1 VVDVSPPP
9 SGRSSTSVAFRL
21 KRPYASEDELVAG
34 DAHGIRKSGML
45 LFGAAPRPVGLIVR
59 FEVALQDGTPV
70 FRGEGKVVAYHP
82 AAPPPSE
89 QPAALQVKFTRL
101 DPRGKA
107 VVDRAVLRNEGRPPS
122 AVRSPLSLPPP
133 PDSGPISSR
142 DGSAHDRDPHADALA
157 SPRLPRAS
165 ASPSVPPPPLRRAA
179 PSIIPSPPESFS
191 FDGADGGILVVESAE
206 ATPSPAA
213 AANTAVVTVTADDG
227 ATDLSETRVAEA
239 QVAPRALEPSPS
251 PAHVHAHAPEP
262 DIEPEH
268 TIPLALTTPKPA
280 PSHLAADDLDIDVQV
295 EMPEVARESDDQT
308 RPLGTASLEP
318 HVVEDAIAHALAE
331 AGMGGLDPVHT
342 PEPDLIDEPTIALP
356 QVLLAPRAEPLL
368 PAFPSEPDLVATPAP
383 PESEADDEATAV
395 SPSVDGEAGVE
406 MAGDEDERTLPLVS
420 RSAPMA
426 APRSGVVVADR
437 ESLLDKLRRRAQAG
451 PKLEL
456 ASETSAEALGRLRR
470 LAGSSHES

>member
-1 VVDVSPPP
+1 VDDVSPPP

-59 FEVALQDGTPV
+59 FEVALRDGTPV

-82 AAPPPSE
+82 AAPPPSD

-107 VVDRAVLRNEGRPPS
+107 IVDRAVSQNEGRPPS
-122 AVRSPLSLPPP
+122 PVRSPLSLPPP
-133 PDSGPISSR
+133 PSPSDSGPISNR
-142 DGSAHDRDPHADALA
+142 GGEVVDE
-157 SPRLPRAS
+157 AS
-165 ASPSVPPPPLRRAA
+165 ASPRVPTGTSVRPPS
-179 PSIIPSPPESFS
+179 PSIVPSPPESFS
-191 FDGADGGILVVESAE
+191 FDGEGGGVVVIEGAE
-206 ATPSPAA
+206 ATPSPAPVA
-213 AANTAVVTVTADDG
+213 PVPGRSAVDDG
-227 ATDLSETRVAEA
+227 ATDLSETRVADT
-239 QVAPRALEPSPS
+239 VVTTSTSPS
-251 PAHVHAHAPEP
+251 PPAAHAELREP
-262 DIEPEH
+262 DLEPEY

-280 PSHLAADDLDIDVQV
+280 VSRPVVDELDIDVHVDVSAMAQ
-295 EMPEVARESDDQT
+295 ESDEQT
-308 RPLGTASLEP
+308 RPVAAASFDP
-318 HVVEDAIAHALAE
+318 HVVDDAIAEALAE
-331 AGMGGLDPVHT
+331 AGTGALDPARI
-342 PEPDLIDEPTIALP
+342 PEPALDLLDEPTLAIP

-383 PESEADDEATAV
+383 PESEADDEATAI
-395 SPSVDGEAGVE
+395 SPNADADAGVDADADVDVAE
-406 MAGDEDERTLPLVS
+406 DEDERTLPLVP

-451 PKLEL
+451 PKVALD
-456 ASETSAEALGRLRR
+456 SETSAEALGRLRR
-470 LAGSSHES
+470 LAGSAHES